1 MNNSSADGQGRPHP
15 AHRPLEH
22 EGEQRLQDAPSLMP
36 DLRGEAEAQGR
47 DPEEVDPL
55 GEDEDQLR
63 RESSDPLSLKR

>member
-1 MNNSSADGQGRPHP
+1 MNSSSGDNQSRPHP

-22 EGEQRLQDAPSLMP
+22 EGEQRLEDAPSLMP

>member
-1 MNNSSADGQGRPHP
+1 MNNSPADAQSPHHP
-15 AHRPLEH
+15 SNRPLEH
-22 EGEQRLQDAPSLMP
+22 EGEQRLEHAPSLMP